1 MHIVRLLGTMD
12 GDDASH
18 VYFKTTAAC
27 VIWAASAL
35 ACVETA
41 CVTLAGVDFMLFPTA
56 YAMYALGY
64 MLLLG
69 LEVLAL
75 RLDAHIRSASP
86 LVKSVA
92 PSSQPSMF
100 VTMMLFGVLS
110 FHAFLEGVGV
120 SREPAWI
127 TLHGILAH
135 KTMSLLV
142 ISMETHH
149 HYSDDK

>member
-35 ACVETA
+35 ACVARLYLPVLAAACNEVTTMVVETA

-75 RLDAHIRSASP
+75 RLDAHIRSSA
-86 LVKSVA
+86 LKKVA
-92 PSSQPSMF
+92 RPRHS
-100 VTMMLFGVLS
+100 
-110 FHAFLEGVGV
+110 
-120 SREPAWI
+120 
-127 TLHGILAH
+127 
-135 KTMSLLV
+135 
-142 ISMETHH
+142 
-149 HYSDDK
+149 